1 MKLRRL
7 WRVYLSP
14 LTLCILFLVACDTP
28 EVGIE
33 RTPTPDHAATATVA
47 ALPTES
53 ARLATLATPTPTPS
67 LGKLAYVQ
75 SDDVWIKALPDGKPQ
90 RFTADGRNREP
101 RWSPSSGW
109 LAFRKGDYQVWVMRA
124 DGSAARPLNEGAAVG
139 AFAWAPSAD
148 RLAYITGAGALVAVN
163 ADGSNRQELVVQG
176 SGEPYTGVV
185 NMAWSPDEE
194 WLAYE
199 WVDVLQKEQPAG
211 RYAGL
216 WRIRADGSEATELL
230 NAGAP
235 ATYELILAGWSPDG
249 SGILFWEDPQ
259 FSRSLLADGVP
270 LLALPADGGV
280 PVQLAETV
288 LAYPDFVVPGPTG
301 TAWLAVIVGGYR
313 GAWTNKVLHVVL
325 TSTGED
331 VALTSPD
338 LAASSPA
345 WSPGGTHLA
354 YVVMP
359 DEGDLAG
366 GEAARLGMMRRRIW
380 VVSVAEESQPRQ
392 LTADLTYRDERP
404 LWSAD
409 GSHILFARM
418 DAENR
423 ASLWLIPA
431 AGGEPQQVVDELTPL
446 PGPASGWFGYYG
458 HIDWDQLFDWWRGPA
473 VPRVQAERTAVV
485 PALTP
490 TMPAQTLGPTVTY
503 TDIEIGYALDYPA
516 DWHIQASL
524 GWAVIL
530 TSYDPTN
537 VVGRGGVPSDQT
549 KVDLLPDKPHKTR
562 TLEELV
568 AEAKGGAEPVQVL
581 WEERWELDGAV
592 PAVRMQIVSQGEMA
606 LLLTV
611 INGRSLRMAGYGDL
625 TPFDTIARTLRPTSP
640 IEAHD
645 LGSARQA
652 LIAFFSR
659 LHDKRYNEAV
669 EYYGGPY
676 DVLRDW
682 NPTVARNDYST
693 LFKNGCTM
701 NGLKCLR
708 IRTIVHEEQVSPTEF
723 RFIVEFVNDDGTL
736 FVRGPCCGTT
746 ETEMPPQTQFA
757 YTVKKIEDR
766 FLVQDLPV
774 YVP

>member
-1 MKLRRL
+1 MKMPRHLPR
-7 WRVYLSP
+7 Y
-14 LTLCILFLVACDTP
+14 LTLLVLSMVFLAACGTL

-53 ARLATLATPTPTPS
+53 TRLATQVATLATPTPTPS

-90 RFTADGRNREP
+90 RLTADGRNREP

-139 AFAWAPSAD
+139 AFAWAPRAD
-148 RLAYITGAGALVAVN
+148 RLAYITGTGALVAVN
-163 ADGSNRQELVVQG
+163 AGGSNRQELVVQG

-345 WSPGGTHLA
+345 WSPGGT
-354 YVVMP
+354 Y
-359 DEGDLAG
+359 
-366 GEAARLGMMRRRIW
+366 
-380 VVSVAEESQPRQ
+380 
-392 LTADLTYRDERP
+392 
-404 LWSAD
+404 
-409 GSHILFARM
+409 
-418 DAENR
+418 
-423 ASLWLIPA
+423 
-431 AGGEPQQVVDELTPL
+431 
-446 PGPASGWFGYYG
+446 
-458 HIDWDQLFDWWRGPA
+458 
-473 VPRVQAERTAVV
+473 
-485 PALTP
+485 
-490 TMPAQTLGPTVTY
+490 
-503 TDIEIGYALDYPA
+503 DI
-516 DWHIQASL
+516 
-524 GWAVIL
+524 
-530 TSYDPTN
+530 
-537 VVGRGGVPSDQT
+537 
-549 KVDLLPDKPHKTR
+549 
-562 TLEELV
+562 
-568 AEAKGGAEPVQVL
+568 
-581 WEERWELDGAV
+581 
-592 PAVRMQIVSQGEMA
+592 
-606 LLLTV
+606 
-611 INGRSLRMAGYGDL
+611 
-625 TPFDTIARTLRPTSP
+625 
-640 IEAHD
+640 
-645 LGSARQA
+645 
-652 LIAFFSR
+652 
-659 LHDKRYNEAV
+659 
-669 EYYGGPY
+669 
-676 DVLRDW
+676 LRDW
-682 NPTVARNDYST
+682 NPTIAQDDYAT
-693 LFKNGCTM
+693 LFKNGCAM
-701 NGLKCLR
+701 NGLKCLS
-708 IRTIVHEEQVSPTEF
+708 IRTIVREEQVSPEF
-723 RFIVEFVNDDGTL
+723 RFTVEFMNDDGTL
-736 FVRGPCCGTT
+736 FVRGPCCSAT
-746 ETEMPPQTQFA
+746 ETELPPQTQFA
-757 YTVKKIEDR
+757 YAVKKIEDR